1 VRPWALAAPILVL
14 LICLPLMRP
23 LRHPDPEM
31 ISDDE
36 QARLATVQAIVEQH
50 TLEIDRTLFATRD
63 VFRTRDKSGHSHLY
77 SDQSPVMSA
86 LLSGPYWV
94 MYKCGLSF
102 ERNPVLAEYLL
113 TLFGV
118 TLPIAFAAGLFYRMG
133 RLFELKRP
141 YRAGLALAVVIGSG
155 WISYATVL
163 SAGAA
168 AAALVVMGTACLL
181 QATLTRHR
189 IGATAWGA
197 AGGLCVA
204 LAATYELTGLAFLVF
219 MLLVITAFRWPAL
232 ARIGAVTA
240 YIAGA
245 AIPILLYV
253 SLNRPITGD
262 LLPGFLHPDTGSIAA
277 SHDVAY
283 VGSALADPLAPLASA
298 GPLKR
303 TLQDVPNLHDPLP
316 ASITP
321 VRGGPSGR
329 VKHPLEDDDD
339 PPSFWRTTW
348 RDVTS
353 FAIAFIGGHGL
364 LTHFPVLILGMLGI
378 VTILRRHWPRTTKV
392 MACATVLAGLAIVI
406 GYTLQH
412 ADWSDAM
419 FANRWFLVFLPLTLF
434 WSGAWL
440 RRSHQPATWV
450 AVGVL
455 WGFSALIALLG
466 ATDPQPRQ
474 GYDRYTAAGALMHLV
489 QPPAQHRTPELIAS
503 DESPF

>member
-1 VRPWALAAPILVL
+1 MRPWALAAPILVL

-36 QARLATVQAIVEQH
+36 QARLATIQAIVEQH
-50 TLEIDRTLFATRD
+50 TLQIQGTIFATRD
-63 VFRTRDKSGHSHLY
+63 VYRVEDKNRHSHWY
-77 SDQSPVMSA
+77 SDQSPVMAA

-102 ERNPVLAEYLL
+102 ERNPVIAEYLL

-133 RLFELKRP
+133 RMFELRRP

-168 AAALVVMGTACLL
+168 AAALVVMGAAALV
-181 QATLTRHR
+181 QATLTRNR
-189 IGATAWGA
+189 NGATAWVA
-197 AGGLCVA
+197 VAGLCVS

-219 MLLVITAFRWPAL
+219 LFLVVAAFRWPAL
-232 ARIGAVTA
+232 ARVGAVTA
-240 YIAGA
+240 YVAGA

-253 SLNRPITGD
+253 ALNRPITGD
-262 LLPGFLHPDTGSIAA
+262 LLPGFLHPDPAPTALVA
-277 SHDVAY
+277 S
-283 VGSALADPLAPLASA
+283 VGSASADLSSEPEWNR
-298 GPLKR
+298 PLKR
-303 TLQDVPNLHDPLP
+303 ALRETPS
-316 ASITP
+316 ASAQPI
-321 VRGGPSGR
+321 R
-329 VKHPLEDDDD
+329 VKHTLEDDDD
-339 PPSFWRTTW
+339 PPSFWRNAW
-348 RDVTS
+348 RDLIS
-353 FAIAFIGGHGL
+353 FAVAFIGSHGL

-378 VTILRRHWPRTTKV
+378 LTILRRHWPRTTKV

-450 AVGVL
+450 VAGVL

-474 GYDRYTAAGALMHLV
+474 GYDRYTAAGAFMHLV
-489 QPPAQHRTPELIAS
+489 QPQTPQHRTPELVAS

>member
-1 VRPWALAAPILVL
+1 LAAPILVL

-23 LRHPDPEM
+23 LRHPDADT

-36 QARLATVQAIVEQH
+36 QARLATIQAVVEQH
-50 TLEIDRTLFATRD
+50 TLQIQRTAFFATRD
-63 VFRTRDKSGHSHLY
+63 VFRVQGKDGQLHWY
-77 SDQSPVMSA
+77 SDQSPVMSV

-94 MYKCGLSF
+94 MYKSGLSF

-113 TLFGV
+113 TLLGV

-168 AAALVVMGTACLL
+168 AAALVVMGAACLV
-181 QATLTRHR
+181 QATLTRAR
-189 IGATAWGA
+189 AGAIAWVA
-197 AGGLCVA
+197 VGGLCVA
-204 LAATYELTGLAFLVF
+204 LAATYELTGLAFLIF
-219 MLLVITAFRWPAL
+219 MLLVIAAFRWPVL
-232 ARIGAVTA
+232 ARIGALTA

-245 AIPILLYV
+245 AAPILLYV
-253 SLNRPITGD
+253 ALNRPVTGD
-262 LLPGFLHPDTGSIAA
+262 LLPGFLHPDTITASSEREIAA
-277 SHDVAY
+277 SPRLALT
-283 VGSALADPLAPLASA
+283 GSAVLFSPAPAPL
-298 GPLKR
+298 P
-303 TLQDVPNLHDPLP
+303 HDAPSNAQLLP
-316 ASITP
+316 SVAIQP
-321 VRGGPSGR
+321 VRGGPAGHA
-329 VKHPLEDDDD
+329 KHWPEEDDD
-339 PPSFWRTTW
+339 PPSFWRNVW
-348 RDVTS
+348 RDCS
-353 FAIAFIGGHGL
+353 GFAIAFIGGHGL

-378 VTILRRHWPRTTKV
+378 VTILRRHWPRTTQL

-412 ADWSDAM
+412 ADWNDAM

-434 WSGAWL
+434 WAGAWL

-450 AVGVL
+450 AAAAL

-474 GYDRYTAAGALMHLV
+474 GYDQYTAAGAFRHLV
-489 QPPAQHRTPELIAS
+489 QPPEHHKPPELVAS
-503 DESPF
+503 DQ

>member
-1 VRPWALAAPILVL
+1 MRPWALAAPILVL

-50 TLEIDRTLFATRD
+50 TLQIQGTIFATRD
-63 VFRTRDKSGHSHLY
+63 VYRVEDKDGHSHWY
-77 SDQSPVMSA
+77 SDQSPVMAA

-113 TLFGV
+113 TLLGV

-133 RLFELKRP
+133 RLFELRRP

-168 AAALVVMGTACLL
+168 AAALVVMGAACLV
-181 QATLTRHR
+181 QATLTRNR
-189 IGATAWGA
+189 TGAIAWVA
-197 AGGLCVA
+197 VGGLCVA
-204 LAATYELTGLAFLVF
+204 LAATYELTGLAFLIF
-219 MLLVITAFRWPAL
+219 LFLVVAAFRWPVL
-232 ARIGAVTA
+232 ARIGAVSA
-240 YIAGA
+240 YVAGA
-245 AIPILLYV
+245 AIPILLYIA
-253 SLNRPITGD
+253 LNRPITGD
-262 LLPGFLHPDTGSIAA
+262 LLPGFLHPNPATPSALVGS
-277 SHDVAY
+277 
-283 VGSALADPLAPLASA
+283 VGSASADHPYAPEWNR
-298 GPLKR
+298 PLKR
-303 TLQDVPNLHDPLP
+303 TLRDTL
-316 ASITP
+316 S
-321 VRGGPSGR
+321 PSPQPGR
-329 VKHPLEDDDD
+329 VPHLEEGDDDA
-339 PPSFWRTTW
+339 PSFWRNSW
-348 RDVTS
+348 RDLAS
-353 FAIAFIGGHGL
+353 FAVAFIGSHGL

-378 VTILRRHWPRTTKV
+378 MTILRRHWPRTTKV

-450 AVGVL
+450 VAGVL

-489 QPPAQHRTPELIAS
+489 QPPTAQHKAPELVAS
-503 DESPF
+503 DQSPF

>member
-1 VRPWALAAPILVL
+1 LAAPILVL

-36 QARLATVQAIVEQH
+36 QARLATIQAVVEQH
-50 TLEIDRTLFATRD
+50 TLEIQRTSFFATQD
-63 VFRTRDKSGHSHLY
+63 VFSVKDRKGQWHWY
-77 SDQSPVMSA
+77 SDQSPVMSV
-86 LLSGPYWV
+86 LLSGPYYV
-94 MYKCGLSF
+94 MYKSGLSF

-133 RLFELKRP
+133 RLFEMPRP

-155 WISYATVL
+155 WISYGTVL

-168 AAALVVMGTACLL
+168 AAALVVMGAAALV
-181 QATLTRHR
+181 QATLTRNR
-189 IGATAWGA
+189 IGAAAWIA
-197 AGGLCVA
+197 VGGLCVA
-204 LAATYELTGLAFLVF
+204 LAATYELTALAFLIF
-219 MLLVITAFRWPAL
+219 MLLVVGAFRWPAA
-232 ARIGAVTA
+232 ARIGA
-240 YIAGA
+240 IASYALGA

-253 SLNRPITGD
+253 ALNKPITGD
-262 LLPGFLHPDTGSIAA
+262 LLPGFLHPDPIASSVA
-277 SHDVAY
+277 SS
-283 VGSALADPLAPLASA
+283 VGSASADRSIVLSST

-303 TLQDVPNLHDPLP
+303 TLQDAQAAPTDSFR
-316 ASITP
+316 A
-321 VRGGPSGR
+321 GPSGR
-329 VKHPLEDDDD
+329 VKHPLEEDED
-339 PPSFWRTTW
+339 PPSFWRNAFH
-348 RDVTS
+348 DLSS
-353 FAIAFIGGHGL
+353 FAIAFVGGHGL
-364 LTHFPVLILGMLGI
+364 LTHFPVLIVGMLGI

-392 MACATVLAGLAIVI
+392 MACATVLAGLSIVI

-440 RRSHQPATWV
+440 RRSHPPAAWV
-450 AVGVL
+450 SAGVL

-474 GYDRYTAAGALMHLV
+474 GYNRYTAAGAFMHLV
-489 QPPAQHRTPELIAS
+489 QPPVQHKVPELIAVG
-503 DESPF
+503 E